1 MCVQLISVK
10 IKDMLKY
17 LKQPRIIAA
26 IILIAL
32 GIVEFIYLQG
42 NMPRLAL
49 FMILGLLIGIALERS
64 RFCFVSAV
72 SNLVLMKD
80 GRLMRGVITGLMIA
94 SVGFALM
101 MFLQVPDPDL
111 GTIPVNAH
119 VYPLSW
125 TIVFGGLL
133 FGIGSILA
141 GGCVVGSLSR
151 LGEGSL
157 SVIILTAGLLVGIS
171 FYELQGEFWYD
182 NFIVNAK
189 QVWLPAYIGWPLTI
203 VVTLLVLAFM
213 YYVIRIIE
221 ASSKAQQAVKPAEK
235 TEKKKFSWKALLG
248 HWPVTAGGVA
258 IGVLSI
264 LAYKIVER
272 PIGVSGEYN
281 RWSEVI
287 CNAIGISFPDVAA
300 IPGACK
306 ITASATEITW
316 GLVMN
321 LAIILGAAIVAL
333 LSGDFKIKYPRTFK
347 AGLRVFLGSVI
358 MGYGVG
364 LAGGCNI
371 GAFFSGVISFGLNG
385 WIFGLAVFIGS
396 LLGIKILQ
404 ITE

>member
-1 MCVQLISVK
+1 MLSVR

-32 GIVEFIYLQG
+32 GIVAFVYLQG

-72 SNLVLMKD
+72 SNLILMKD
-80 GRLMRGVITGLMIA
+80 GRLLRGVITGLMIA

-101 MFLQVPDPDL
+101 MFLQVPEPEV
-111 GTIPVNAH
+111 GIIPYNAH

-125 TIVFGGLL
+125 TLVFGGLL

-141 GGCVVGSLSR
+141 GGCVIGSLSR
-151 LGEGSL
+151 IGEGSL
-157 SVIILTAGLLVGIS
+157 SVIILTIGILVGVS
-171 FYELQGEFWYD
+171 VYELQGEFWYD

-189 QVWLPAYIGWPLTI
+189 QVWLPANIGWPLTI
-203 VVTLLVLAFM
+203 VLTLLVLAFI
-213 YYVIRIIE
+213 YYVIRIVE
-221 ASSKAQQAVKPAEK
+221 ASSKAQQAMKTGEN
-235 TEKKKFSWKALLG
+235 TEKKKFTWKDLLG
-248 HWPVTAGGVA
+248 HWPATAGGVA
-258 IGVLSI
+258 LGVLSI
-264 LAYKIVER
+264 LAYKMVER

-287 CNAIGISFPDVAA
+287 CNAIGITFPDVAA

-306 ITASATEITW
+306 ISASATEITW
-316 GLVMN
+316 GLILN

-347 AGLRVFLGSVI
+347 AGFRVFLGAVI

-385 WIFGLAVFIGS
+385 WVFGLAVFIGS
-396 LLGIKILQ
+396 LIGIKILQ
-404 ITE
+404 ATE